1 MAAPSAFAV
10 YRIFVPQVKGELMTQ
25 KQIDTANQ
33 ILESVKADIIG
44 YDRVSTYGQM
54 DNTSL
59 DSQEQLLRDRGATI
73 IYTDVLTAT
82 NRERTQLQDA
92 LDSLKPGDTFMVPKM
107 DRFARKAQDALNMVD
122 ELHNRGVIV
131 HILDMG
137 IFDNTPM
144 GKLLFT
150 VLAAFAEFEHALIKE
165 RLQGGRAWKR
175 ATEPDYRD
183 GRKPT
188 YSKEQK
194 AHALQLLEDGDTF
207 KQVTAKTGISR
218 TQLYRLLDEKK
229 EVAQ

>member
-1 MAAPSAFAV
+1 MREITVAIAGNPNAGKTTLFNALTGARQHVGNYPGVTVEKKEGTAERNGIRFRLIDLPGTYSLSANSPEEVVARDFLVKEKPDAV
-10 YRIFVPQVKGELMTQ
+10 VHVVDASNL
-25 KQIDTANQ
+25 
-33 ILESVKADIIG
+33 
-44 YDRVSTYGQM
+44 DRNLY
-54 DNTSL
+54 
-59 DSQEQLLRDRGATI
+59 
-73 IYTDVLTAT
+73 LT
-82 NRERTQLQDA
+82 TQLME
-92 LDSLKPGDTFMVPKM
+92 LGVRLVV
-107 DRFARKAQDALNMVD
+107 ALNMVD